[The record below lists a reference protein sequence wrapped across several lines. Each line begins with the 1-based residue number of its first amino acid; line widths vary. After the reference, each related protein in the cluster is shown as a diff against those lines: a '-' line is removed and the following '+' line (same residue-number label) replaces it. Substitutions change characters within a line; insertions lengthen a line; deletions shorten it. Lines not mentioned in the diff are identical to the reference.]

1 MFLIM
6 KKYNEILRDL
16 REDRDL
22 NQKDVAKILEMK
34 QQQYSTYERGA
45 RELPLSHLKT
55 LCAFYNVSA
64 DYILGLTD
72 EEKSYSTTTSVIK

>member
-22 NQKDVAKILEMK
+22 KQKDVAEILEMK
-34 QQQYSTYERGA
+34 QQQYSNYERGL

-64 DYILGLTD
+64 DYILGLPNNMPYP
-72 EEKSYSTTTSVIK
+72 ER

>member
-1 MFLIM
+1 M
-6 KKYNEILRDL
+6 KKYNEILKDL

-22 NQKDVAKILEMK
+22 NQKDVAEILEMK
-34 QQQYSTYERGA
+34 QQQYSNYERVA

-64 DYILGLTD
+64 DYILGLPKNMPFP
-72 EEKSYSTTTSVIK
+72 ER